1 MAPPRLAARPW
12 LAVPRRVKVLAAL
25 LLALVGGQM
34 ALIAMDGVGDELG
47 PADLAVVL
55 GTKVGDDGRVSDRLA
70 ARLDRGA
77 ELYHRGVVPRIVVS
91 GGRGRSGFEEADV
104 MRGYLVAAGVPADR
118 VVADRSGVDTWAS
131 ARFVADFARRT
142 GARRVLVVSQFFHVP
157 RARLA
162 LRRQG
167 LGVGGAHADYHE
179 PRDAWG
185 LAREVPAWWLYLLR
199 PA

>member
-1 MAPPRLAARPW
+1 MARPRLAARRRP
-12 LAVPRRVKVLAAL
+12 AVPRRVKLLAGV
-25 LLALVGGQM
+25 LLALVVAQL
-34 ALIAMDGVGDELG
+34 AVVAIDGVTDELG

-55 GTKVGDDGRVSDRLA
+55 GTKVGEDGRASDRLR

-77 ELYHRGVVPRIVVS
+77 ELYRQGLVPRIVVS

-131 ARFVADFARRT
+131 ARFVADLAKRT

-157 RARLA
+157 RAKLA
-162 LRRQG
+162 MRRAGLR
-167 LGVGGAHADYHE
+167 VGGVHADYYE

-185 LAREVPAWWLYLLR
+185 LARELPAWYLYLAR